1 MPRARVQG
9 SSSSHLKG
17 PFSPT
22 LKEPMT
28 SKTTTKKPRK
38 LPVKWGVAHKAC
50 QNADERED
58 LEEAIRL
65 GWQPDELAEFAR
77 IYWHAPGL
85 DHATPSAYRLAIT
98 FARGSIGSD
107 FLTRFRELGGIPAPA
122 RAKATLYS
130 KRRKEKLALQ
140 YNRDWEGHTDEFR
153 EEVAQKA
160 REDRHLSPGAYIGP
174 RWWKI
179 ACNKHYELTED

>member
-1 MPRARVQG
+1 MNSETTPKPKRPRSLSAKWSAAR
-9 SSSSHLKG
+9 
-17 PFSPT
+17 
-22 LKEPMT
+22 
-28 SKTTTKKPRK
+28 
-38 LPVKWGVAHKAC
+38 KAC
-50 QNADERED
+50 QNDEQLAE
-58 LEEAIRL
+58 LEEAIRS
-65 GWQPDELAEFAR
+65 GWRPDELAEFAR

-98 FARGSIGSD
+98 FANMDVGSW
-107 FLTRFRELGGIPAPA
+107 FLTAFREQGRVPAAP
-122 RAKATLYS
+122 REKATLYS
-130 KRRKEKLALQ
+130 KNRKTKLAPQ

-160 REDRHLSPGAYIGP
+160 REDRHLPPGAYVGP